1 MDFVG
6 TAVVRDTSPFDA
18 ESQSWW
24 DRLHAPEPMRTYAIS
39 QLHGRLHREATFQV
53 RRCAFVRPDF
63 PRSDIDD
70 LATQAADDALVALL
84 RKLDQ
89 YRGDGQFMTWAR
101 RFAAL
106 EAYVCVRRR
115 LGKDRIGVSRDP
127 ELAEL
132 VADMRASPHDRVE
145 MHERIDAVTG
155 VINER
160 MTVRE
165 RAVLVAVAIDG
176 NSAEAVG
183 GDLHMS
189 RGAIYKAL
197 FDARVKLKRHAA

>member
-1 MDFVG
+1 MDNDG
-6 TAVVRDTSPFDA
+6 TAVIRDASALDR

-24 DRLHAPEPMRTYAIS
+24 DRLHAPEPKRTHALS
-39 QLHGRLHREATFQV
+39 HLHGRLHREATFQV
-53 RRCAFVRPDF
+53 RRCAFGRPDF

-84 RKLDQ
+84 RKLDH
-89 YRGDGQFMTWAR
+89 YRGDAQFMTWAR

-106 EAYVCVRRR
+106 EAHVCVRRR
-115 LGKDRIGVSRDP
+115 LGNDRIGVALEP
-127 ELAEL
+127 ELADL
-132 VADMRASPHDRVE
+132 VADTRRSPQDQVE
-145 MHERIDAVTG
+145 IHERLHAVTG
-155 VINER
+155 VINDR
-160 MTVRE
+160 MTPRE
-165 RAVLVAVAIDG
+165 RAVLMAVAIEGSSTDEV
-176 NSAEAVG
+176 A

>member
-6 TAVVRDTSPFDA
+6 TAIGRDAPVLDG

-24 DRLHAPEPMRTYAIS
+24 DRLHAPEPMRTYAIG
-39 QLHGRLHREATFQV
+39 QLHARLHREATFQV
-53 RRCAFVRPDF
+53 RQCAFGRSEF

-70 LATQAADDALVALL
+70 VATQAADDALLALL

-89 YRGDGQFMTWAR
+89 YRGDGPFIAWAR

-106 EAYVCVRRR
+106 EAHVCVRRR
-115 LGKDRIGVSRDP
+115 LGKDRVGISRDP
-127 ELAEL
+127 GLAYQ
-132 VADMRASPHDRVE
+132 VADTRFSPLDRVE
-145 MHERIDAVTG
+145 MHERLHAVAG
-155 VINER
+155 VINDR

-165 RAVLVAVAIDG
+165 RAVLMAVAVDG
-176 NSAEAVG
+176 SSTEAVASE
-183 GDLHMS
+183 LQMT

-197 FDARVKLKRHAA
+197 FDARVKLKRHEV

>member
-1 MDFVG
+1 MDSVG
-6 TAVVRDTSPFDA
+6 TAIVRHASALDD

-24 DRLHAPEPMRTYAIS
+24 DRLHAPQPICTDAIS
-39 QLHGRLHREATFQV
+39 ELHARLHREATFQV
-53 RRCAFVRPDF
+53 RRCAFQLSEF

-70 LATQAADDALVALL
+70 LATQAADDAIVVLL

-89 YRGDGQFMTWAR
+89 YRGESQFMTWAR

-106 EAYVCVRRR
+106 EALACVRRR
-115 LGKDRIGVSRDP
+115 LGRDRVGISREP

-132 VADMRASPHDRVE
+132 LADTAGSPHDCIE
-145 MHERIDAVTG
+145 MHERLRAVTG
-155 VINER
+155 VINGR
-160 MTVRE
+160 LTARE
-165 RAVLVAVAIDG
+165 RAVLLAVAIDG
-176 NSAEAVG
+176 GSTEAVG
-183 GDLHMS
+183 SELHMS